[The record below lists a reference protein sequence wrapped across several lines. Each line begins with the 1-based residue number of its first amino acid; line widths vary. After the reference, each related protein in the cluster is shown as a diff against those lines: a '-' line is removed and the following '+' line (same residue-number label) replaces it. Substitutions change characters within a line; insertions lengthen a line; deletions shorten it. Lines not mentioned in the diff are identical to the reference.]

1 MNVKEYETCRR
12 VPLFDVFFAFLRYVF
27 TRQTKKLSTTPP
39 KTTNMLTR
47 WEPETHAK
55 QSHSQVVPRQQHE
68 LSTRHMP
75 TSEAM
80 AAPQQF
86 AGFRSTFDGAG
97 NVVYRSST
105 SRVYSLNGNCAEERR
120 AEQDRRTNTENISVT
135 RVLGSRSATYTQHK
149 DLVSGKTEMQRS
161 AVNVVEDG
169 HRQFDSD
176 WMRAAE
182 EFLPPYND
190 SLKHQQRAA
199 LFSRPVPRLA

>member
-1 MNVKEYETCRR
+1 
-12 VPLFDVFFAFLRYVF
+12 LFNANIDELGYF
-27 TRQTKKLSTTPP
+27 QKK
-39 KTTNMLTR
+39 MLTR
-47 WEPETHAK
+47 WEPETPAK
-55 QSHSQVVPRQQHE
+55 QSHSQVVPRQQCDQ
-68 LSTRHMP
+68 SRRHMP
-75 TSEAM
+75 NSEAM
-80 AAPQQF
+80 TAPQLF
-86 AGFRSTFDGAG
+86 AGFQSPLECSG

-149 DLVSGKTEMQRS
+149 DLASGKTEMQRS

-190 SLKHQQRAA
+190 SLKHQQRAV
-199 LFSRPVPRLA
+199 LGSNVLSRPVRRLA